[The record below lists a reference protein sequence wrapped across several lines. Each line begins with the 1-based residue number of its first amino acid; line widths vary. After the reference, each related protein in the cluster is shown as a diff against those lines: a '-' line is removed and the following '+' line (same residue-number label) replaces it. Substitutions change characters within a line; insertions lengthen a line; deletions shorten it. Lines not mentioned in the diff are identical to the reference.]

1 MRDLASLH
9 WDTIGPAPGG
19 ASIPAPE
26 ILREALFDSPV
37 LEPFLN
43 AAASAGEPVLLLVND
58 GHRSTLTRPALT
70 ALAEF
75 LRELPSQPRF
85 RALVATGAHRFSA
98 EERRA
103 FEALTFADC
112 GLQVEA
118 IAWHDVTDA
127 ASLIAVNGIHLH
139 RWLAESRFLL
149 PVGSV
154 EPHYFA
160 GVTGAHKTVTVGC
173 MAQEEIERNHA
184 GALAPESDV
193 LRLHGNPVFDGIV
206 EYLGKLQSAGKT
218 TCAINEV
225 ACGGELVAAAVG
237 DPLETLDRLLPTVRQ
252 VFVRPIER
260 PADVLRLRAPLPLGR
275 NLYQADK
282 ALKNNHLAVRDGGG
296 IVLEADCSE
305 GIGPDAFMNLL
316 RRADDYATARQIV
329 AQEGYRLG
337 DHKAV
342 KLRHLTDPAQRGVH
356 VALVSLHVSAA
367 DAESAGMS
375 VFAGVAPALD
385 WLARVVT
392 GPLERGLIVEDAG
405 VVCATPGRHH

>member
-9 WDTIGPAPGG
+9 WDTIGPASGG
-19 ASIPAPE
+19 ASIPAPD
-26 ILREALFDSPV
+26 ILRRAVSGSPV

-43 AAASAGEPVLLLVND
+43 AAASTGQPVLLLVND
-58 GHRSTLTRPALT
+58 GHRSTLTNPALAT
-70 ALAEF
+70 LAEF
-75 LRELPSQPRF
+75 SRALPAQPRF
-85 RALVATGAHRFSA
+85 RALVATGTHRFSA

-112 GLQVEA
+112 GLQIEA
-118 IAWHDVTDA
+118 VAWHDVTDA
-127 ASLIAVNGIHLH
+127 AWLTAVNGMCLH
-139 RWLAESRFLL
+139 RWLAESAFLL
-149 PVGSV
+149 PIGSV

-160 GVTGAHKTVTVGC
+160 GVTGAHKTVTIGC
-173 MAQEEIERNHA
+173 MAQEEIEGNHA

-218 TCAINEV
+218 ICAINEV
-225 ACGGELVAAAVG
+225 VRGGELIAAAVG

-260 PADVLRLRAPLPLGR
+260 PADVLRLRVPLPLGR

-296 IVLEADCSE
+296 IVLEADCPE
-305 GIGPDAFMNLL
+305 GVGPDAFMNLL
-316 RRADDYATARQIV
+316 RRAGDYATARQIV

-342 KLRHLTDPAQRGVH
+342 KLRHLTDPAQRGVR
-356 VALVSLHVSAA
+356 VALVSPHVSDA
-367 DAESAGMS
+367 DAESAGMK
-375 VFAGVAPALD
+375 VFPKLAPALD
-385 WLARVVT
+385 WLARVVP
-392 GPLERGLIVEDAG
+392 GRLERGLIVEDAG
-405 VVCATPGRHH
+405 VTCATPHGRH